1 MNTYNVF
8 IGDKEIMSDVQETD
22 LKHKLEFLRAYFTH
36 YPDDELLKEEIKV
49 VKNENCQKSV
59 AKLRYFRRRTGKR
72 ALRSPL
78 SPHREVR
85 TRLRQATMDDN

>member
-36 YPDDELLKEEIKV
+36 YPDDELRNEEIKV
-49 VKNENCQKSV
+49 VKKS
-59 AKLRYFRRRTGKR
+59 
-72 ALRSPL
+72 
-78 SPHREVR
+78 
-85 TRLRQATMDDN
+85 